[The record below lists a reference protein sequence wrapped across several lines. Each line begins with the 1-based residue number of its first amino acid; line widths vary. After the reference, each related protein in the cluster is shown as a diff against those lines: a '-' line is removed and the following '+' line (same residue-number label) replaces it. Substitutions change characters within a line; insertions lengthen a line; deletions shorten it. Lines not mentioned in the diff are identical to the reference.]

1 MRKYEVM
8 YVLNASM
15 DDAARQAEME
25 SIHAII
31 TTNGG
36 NIVKTDV
43 WGVKEFAYEIE
54 NMTKGFYVVTTFEAE
69 NAALNEF
76 NRLMRINK
84 NVVRFLT
91 IKQEA

>member
-15 DDAARQAEME
+15 DDAARQAEMD

>member
-15 DDAARQAEME
+15 DDAARQAEMD

-76 NRLMRINK
+76 NRLMRINR

>member
-1 MRKYEVM
+1 MRNYKLM
-8 YVLNASM
+8 YILNASM
-15 DDAARQAEME
+15 DDAARQAEMD

-31 TTNGG
+31 TDNGG
-36 NIVKTDV
+36 FIVKADV

-54 NMTKGFYVVTTFEAE
+54 NMTKGFYVVTTFEAD

-91 IKQEA
+91 VKQEA

>member
-1 MRKYEVM
+1 
-8 YVLNASM
+8 M
-15 DDAARQAEME
+15 D

>member
-15 DDAARQAEME
+15 DEAARQAEMD

-54 NMTKGFYVVTTFEAE
+54 NMTKGFYVVTTFEAD

>member
-15 DDAARQAEME
+15 DDAARQAEVE
-25 SIHAII
+25 SIHSII
-31 TTNGG
+31 TENGG
-36 NIVKTDV
+36 SIVKVDV

>member
-8 YVLNASM
+8 YILNASM
-15 DDAARQAEME
+15 DDAARQAEMD

>member
-1 MRKYEVM
+1 
-8 YVLNASM
+8 
-15 DDAARQAEME
+15 
-25 SIHAII
+25 
-31 TTNGG
+31 
-36 NIVKTDV
+36 
-43 WGVKEFAYEIE
+43 
-54 NMTKGFYVVTTFEAE
+54 MTKGFYVVTTFEAD

>member
-54 NMTKGFYVVTTFEAE
+54 NMTKGFYVVTTFEAD

>member
-15 DDAARQAEME
+15 DDAARQAEVE
-25 SIHAII
+25 SIHSII

-36 NIVKTDV
+36 TIVKVDE

-54 NMTKGFYVVTTFEAE
+54 NMTKGFYVVTAFEAD
-69 NAALNEF
+69 NVALNEF
-76 NRLMRINK
+76 NRLMRINR

-91 IKQEA
+91 VKQEA

>member
-8 YVLNASM
+8 YILNATM
-15 DDAARQAEME
+15 DDAARQAEVE

-31 TTNGG
+31 TNNGG
-36 NIVKTDV
+36 AIVKVDE

-54 NMTKGFYVVTTFEAE
+54 SMTKGYYVVTTFEAD

-76 NRLMRINK
+76 TRLMRINK

-91 IKQEA
+91 VKQEA

>member
-15 DDAARQAEME
+15 DDAARQAEMD

-76 NRLMRINK
+76 NRLMRSNK

>member
-15 DDAARQAEME
+15 DEAARQAEMD

-76 NRLMRINK
+76 KRLMRINK

>member
-15 DDAARQAEME
+15 DDAARQAEMD
-25 SIHAII
+25 SIHVII

>member
-8 YVLNASM
+8 YALNASM
-15 DDAARQAEME
+15 DDAARQAEMD

>member
-15 DDAARQAEME
+15 DDAARQAEMD

-54 NMTKGFYVVTTFEAE
+54 NMTKGYYVVTTFEAE

>member
-25 SIHAII
+25 SIHTII
-31 TTNGG
+31 TNNGG
-36 NIVKTDV
+36 SIVKADV

>member
-8 YVLNASM
+8 YILNASM
-15 DDAARQAEME
+15 DDAARQAEVE
-25 SIHAII
+25 SIHSII

-36 NIVKTDV
+36 TIVKVDE

-54 NMTKGFYVVTTFEAE
+54 NMTKGYYVVTTFEAD
-69 NAALNEF
+69 NAALSEF
-76 NRLMRINK
+76 TRLMRINR

>member
-15 DDAARQAEME
+15 DDAARQAEMD

-54 NMTKGFYVVTTFEAE
+54 NMTKGFYVVTTFEAD

>member
-15 DDAARQAEME
+15 DEAARQAEMD

>member
-15 DDAARQAEME
+15 DDAARQAEMD

-69 NAALNEF
+69 NAALNEL

>member
-15 DDAARQAEME
+15 DDAARQAEMD

-54 NMTKGFYVVTTFEAE
+54 IMTKGFYVVTTFEAE

>member
-1 MRKYEVM
+1 M

-15 DDAARQAEME
+15 DDAARQAEMD